1 MIHTI
6 WIEHHERCDWDPKTN
21 LESFVES
28 NMNTYGCP
36 QFVVPEC
43 TPPPEPAQIGNGV
56 VIGARQIIEC
66 GAVIPDGATV
76 P

>member
-1 MIHTI
+1 MYYQRELCLSTASAGACSSCGSI
-6 WIEHHERCDWDPKTN
+6 
-21 LESFVES
+21 VES